1 MINPTLSKSSE
12 IALGIQL
19 SKIFSTLLIFITNII
34 HCKYNIIFQ
43 VVKKLKILL
52 YPISLIYGF
61 IVGIR
66 NILFDIGIFDSKVYK
81 IPTIGLGNL
90 SVGGTGKSILVD
102 YLINLFKSN
111 YNITTLS
118 RGYNRDTKGFVHANS
133 KSTAY
138 EIGDEPFQFYSKHPE
153 INVVVCE
160 DRRKGMNI
168 ILKNLPQTDICIWDD
183 IYQHR
188 FVKPGLMILTT
199 TFDEPY
205 IKDKILPVGKLRES
219 ISSSKRADIILINKC
234 PENISNLQREKFTN
248 SINLVEHQK
257 VYFSSLT
264 YSEKI
269 KSKST
274 FINVKEL
281 EKNDFILV
289 TGIADSSYLVKFL
302 KDRNLSFTH
311 LKYKDHYN
319 YSISSIDKIKR
330 ISQGKH
336 ILTTEKDFGKLK
348 LKIDSDNLFYIEVS
362 VKFLNDS
369 NELDFDQL
377 IKKYVEEN

>member
-1 MINPTLSKSSE
+1 M
-12 IALGIQL
+12 
-19 SKIFSTLLIFITNII
+19 
-34 HCKYNIIFQ
+34 
-43 VVKKLKILL
+43 KKFKILL
-52 YPISLIYGF
+52 YPISLIYG
-61 IVGIR
+61 ITVGIR
-66 NILFDIGIFDSKVYK
+66 NILFDIGILNSRIYK
-81 IPTIGLGNL
+81 IPTIGVGNL
-90 SVGGTGKSILVD
+90 SIGGTGKSILVD

-118 RGYNRDTKGFVHANS
+118 RGYNRDTKGFVHADS

-168 ILKNLPQTDICIWDD
+168 ILKKLPQTELCIWDD

-199 TFDEPY
+199 TYDKPY
-205 IKDKILPVGKLRES
+205 TKDKILPLGKLRES
-219 ISSSKRADIILINKC
+219 ISSSKRADVILINKC
-234 PENISNLQREKFTN
+234 PVNISNLEREKFTN
-248 SINLVEHQK
+248 SLNLFEHQK
-257 VYFSSLT
+257 VYYSSLT
-264 YSEKI
+264 YSEEI
-269 KSKST
+269 KSKSISLD
-274 FINVKEL
+274 INHLKE
-281 EKNDFILV
+281 KDFVLV

-302 KDRNLSFTH
+302 KDRNLVFSH

-319 YSISSIDKIKR
+319 YSKSSIDKIKR
-330 ISQGKH
+330 ISEGKY

-362 VKFLNDS
+362 LKFLNDN
-369 NELDFDQL
+369 NELDFDNL
-377 IKKYVEEN
+377 IEKYVNPN

>member
-1 MINPTLSKSSE
+1 M
-12 IALGIQL
+12 
-19 SKIFSTLLIFITNII
+19 
-34 HCKYNIIFQ
+34 
-43 VVKKLKILL
+43 KKFKILL
-52 YPISLIYGF
+52 YPISLIYGLL
-61 IVGIR
+61 VGIR
-66 NILFDIGIFDSKVYK
+66 NIFFDIGILDSKIYK
-81 IPTIGLGNL
+81 IPTIGIGNL
-90 SVGGTGKSILVD
+90 SIGGTGKSILVD

-111 YNITTLS
+111 YTITTLS

-168 ILKNLPQTDICIWDD
+168 ILKKLPQTELCIWDD

-199 TFDEPY
+199 TYDDPY
-205 IKDKILPVGKLRES
+205 TRDKILPLGNLRES

-234 PENISNLQREKFTN
+234 PENISNLEREKFTN
-248 SINLVEHQK
+248 SLNLFEHQK
-257 VYFSSLT
+257 VYYSSLT

-274 FINVKEL
+274 SLNLNDLEIN
-281 EKNDFILV
+281 NFILV

-302 KDRNLSFTH
+302 KDRELSFTH

-319 YSISSIDKIKR
+319 YSKSSIDKIKR
-330 ISQGKH
+330 ISDGKY

-348 LKIDSDNLFYIEVS
+348 LKIDSNNLFYIEVS
-362 VKFLNDS
+362 IKFLNDS
-369 NELDFDQL
+369 NELEFDEL
-377 IKKYVEEN
+377 IEKYVNEN